1 MSDFENGEQVTHYD
15 PVAEANAREQEAT
28 KPKEESVA
36 ERNWRQMREENE
48 RIKREAEDLKRQ
60 LESARGDDD
69 LVEQRHLRSAIQKIQ
84 ADNLDLRLKSKFPDF
99 DQVVNSQALKKLA
112 QEDPELAY
120 SIDSTQDMYAK
131 AVAAYKM
138 IKARTPREEYSEDD
152 ERFEE
157 NSYKPRSSNSLN
169 PGMSDRPLSQ
179 ANAFQRGL
187 SQEEKM
193 KHYREM
199 QEAIKNR

>member
-1 MSDFENGEQVTHYD
+1 MTKDEALKMCLEYIETNAQGSKFAILIKEALAKPEQL
-15 PVAEANAREQEAT
+15 
-28 KPKEESVA
+28 
-36 ERNWRQMREENE
+36 REENE
-48 RIKREAEDLKRQ
+48 RIKREAEELKRQ
-60 LESARGDDD
+60 LESARGDDE

-99 DQVVNSQALKKLA
+99 DQVVNTQALKKLA
-112 QEDPELAY
+112 AEDPELAY

-138 IKARTPREEYSEDD
+138 IKARSPREEYSEDD

-157 NSYKPRSSNSLN
+157 NSYKPRSSNSLS
-169 PGMSDRPLSQ
+169 PGSSDRPLSQ

-187 SQEEKM
+187 SSEEKS

-199 QEAIKNR
+199 QEAIKNTRNY